1 MTRRITVVSVALVC
15 LFTWPIV
22 ARAQSAITG
31 VVKDAS
37 GGVLP
42 GVAVEASSAALIE
55 KSRTVVTDGQGQ
67 YRIVDLRPG
76 NYVVTFSLTG
86 FQTVRREGIELPSD
100 FTATINADL
109 RVGALTESI
118 TVTGDSPI
126 VDVTTAVHSQVISRD
141 VLDAI
146 PTGGTIQGVGQLVV
160 GVNLSLPDV
169 GGARGMQQT
178 YMATHGMSAANNTV
192 MVDGMM
198 VNGLQADGAVQSY
211 FNDAMSQEVS
221 YQSSGIGA
229 ETSSGGVRLNM
240 IPREGGN
247 RFSGDFKAAYR
258 PGDWQAENTSDRLRS
273 MGVLQGQ
280 AVDRIIDFNFAQGG
294 PVKKDTLWFF
304 GSARYFSVNTQVPNT
319 FFDDGSPG
327 IDDQFIKS
335 ALARL
340 TWQISPRHKLSA
352 YFDEVDKFRGH
363 EMQSLYDPETAATL
377 WGTPVYHTTAAK
389 WTSTITNRLLL
400 EGGWSSNLEHY
411 QRKYQLGISKPRFT
425 PEWFSTVTRYDAD
438 LGNVTTAAF
447 VSEEN
452 SPTRYSVQTSG
463 SYVTGSHSFKTGFQ
477 WTWGPFAHKTD
488 ANGDLYQVYRSNST
502 GIPWTVPSQVVIR
515 NTPVNSAERL
525 NADIGIYGQDSWR
538 VKRLTVNV
546 GLRWEH
552 LNAQVL
558 AGESPAGRFVS
569 ARRFDEVVNL
579 PNWNDWAPRL
589 AVVYDLFGN
598 AKTALKYALN
608 RYNRPYTTGIAENYN
623 PLGSATSTLA
633 WTDLNGDDVA
643 QGERGCVY
651 RTPGCEIEFTNLP
664 ANFGTLS
671 LSRFGGYTRLWNLEH
686 AVEIQ
691 HELLP
696 RLSVSAS
703 WFHGGFRNYSKTV
716 NELVTTADYTPI
728 QIFDPRDGTPMTI
741 YNINANKANAV
752 DRLATRDPT
761 HRNYYDSIN
770 FEFRAR
776 PGRGA
781 QLFGGIALEKDLETN
796 CFSPDDPNF
805 TEGTVA
811 QLSRFCDDRKNG
823 LAFQNNFKVSGVYPL
838 PWDVTLSGSFQ
849 STQAGTEETT
859 FYTITRT
866 LRYPADC
873 PAPCPAG
880 ALVVGPQ
887 LTRSSLSV
895 YLNAPG
901 TEFGDRINQ
910 LDLKVTRTF
919 KAGRVSVIPA
929 FEAFNVLNPD
939 NIVSV
944 VTNNFASTSYKRPN
958 SIVQGRL
965 IGIGA
970 QVKW

>member
-1 MTRRITVVSVALVC
+1 MFKRVALTIMTAAV
-15 LFTWPIV
+15 LAVPERAI
-22 ARAQSAITG
+22 AQSSITG
-31 VVKDAS
+31 VVKDTLGA
-37 GGVLP
+37 VLP
-42 GVAVEASSAALIE
+42 GVNVEASSAALIE
-55 KSRTVVTDGQGQ
+55 KSRSVQTDNQGA

-76 NYVVTFSLTG
+76 TYVLTFTLSG
-86 FQTVRREGIELPSD
+86 FQMLRREGVELPSD

-109 RVGALTESI
+109 RVGSLEESI
-118 TVTGDSPI
+118 TVTGAAPV
-126 VDVTTAVHSQVISRD
+126 VDVTTAVHAQVISRD
-141 VLDAI
+141 ILDAV

-178 YMATHGMSAANNTV
+178 YMSTHGMSSANNTV

-221 YQSSGIGA
+221 YQSSGISA

-247 RFSGDFKAAYR
+247 RFTGDFKAAYR
-258 PGDWQAENTSDRLRS
+258 PGDWQSDNTSDRLKS

-280 AVDRIIDFNFAQGG
+280 AVDRIMDFNFSQGG
-294 PVKKDTLWFF
+294 PIKKDRLWFF
-304 GSARYFSVNTQVPNT
+304 GSMRYFSVNTQVPNT

-335 ALARL
+335 ALLRL
-340 TWQISPRHKLSA
+340 TWQVSQKTKFAA

-377 WGTPVYHTTAAK
+377 WGTPVYHTAAAK
-389 WTSTITNRLLL
+389 LTSTVTSRLLV

-411 QRKYQLGISKPRFT
+411 QRKYQPGISKLRFT
-425 PEWFSTVTRYDAD
+425 PQWYSTVTRYDAD
-438 LGNVTTAAF
+438 LGNVSTAAF
-447 VSEEN
+447 VSEEQ
-452 SPTRYSVQTSG
+452 SPTRYSVQSSAT
-463 SYVTGSHSFKTGFQ
+463 YVTGSHSFKSGFQ
-477 WTWGPFAHKTD
+477 WTWGPFTHQTD

-502 GIPWTVPSQVVIR
+502 RIPWTVPSQVVIR

-525 NADIGIYGQDSWR
+525 NADVGIYGQDSWR
-538 VKRLTVNV
+538 LKRLTINA

-558 AGESPAGRFVS
+558 AGESPAGRFVG
-569 ARRFDEVVNL
+569 ARQFAEVVNL
-579 PNWNDWAPRL
+579 PDWYDWAPRFS
-589 AVVYDLFGN
+589 VVYDLFGN

-608 RYNRPYTTGIAENYN
+608 RYNRPYTTTIAETYN
-623 PLGSATSTLA
+623 PLGSTTSALA

-643 QGERGCVY
+643 QGDRGCAY
-651 RTPGCEIEFTNLP
+651 RAPGCEIEFTNLP

-671 LSRFGGYTRLWNLEH
+671 LSRYGNYTRLWNLEH
-686 AVEIQ
+686 ALEIQ
-691 HELLP
+691 HEALSG
-696 RLSVSAS
+696 LSVSAS
-703 WFHGGFRNYSKTV
+703 WFHGGFRNYSTTV
-716 NELVTTADYTPI
+716 NQLVTAADYTPI
-728 QIFDPRDGTPMTI
+728 QIFDPRDGTPITI
-741 YNINANKANAV
+741 YNINADKANAV
-752 DRLATRDPT
+752 DNLVTQDPT
-761 HRNYYDSIN
+761 HRNHYDSIN

-776 PGRGA
+776 AGRGV
-781 QLFGGIALEKDLETN
+781 QVFGGIAIEHDVEDN
-796 CFSPDDPNF
+796 CFTPDNPNN
-805 TEGTVA
+805 
-811 QLSRFCDDRKNG
+811 LRFCSGRDNQ
-823 LAFQNNFKVSGVYPL
+823 LPFQENYKASGVYPL
-838 PWDVTLSGSFQ
+838 PWALTLSGSFQ

-859 FYTITRT
+859 FYTLTRT
-866 LRYPADC
+866 LRYPANC

-887 LTRSSLSV
+887 LTRSTLSIN
-895 YLNAPG
+895 LNPSG

-910 LDLKVTRTF
+910 LDLKLTRAF
-919 KAGRVSVIPA
+919 KFGRATVMPA
-929 FEAFNVLNPD
+929 FEVFNVLNPD

-944 VTNNFASTSYKRPN
+944 VTNNYASTSYKRPN

-970 QVKW
+970 QVRW